1 MRSLVC
7 IIFSLRTILLLS
19 FLLFCLF
26 TLVSP
31 TDSYLSNLRTF
42 TCEYQN
48 NIREFHTRLN
58 ANLSEEWTLENDPF
72 AIQFQPYE
80 QISPIRMLA
89 DTDNVVLEKVMK
101 VFSALC
107 FETDDLERIVCPSVF
122 SLLFKRTII
131 GKIENLPAHPDIRS
145 AARP

>member
-1 MRSLVC
+1 MKSLVYLL
-7 IIFSLRTILLLS
+7 FFLHSILL
-19 FLLFCLF
+19 FFIFFFCWLP
-26 TLVSP
+26 LVSP

-107 FETDDLERIVCPSVF
+107 FETDDLERIVCSLVF
-122 SLLFKRTII
+122 SLLFTSMHHHRQNQKFTH
-131 GKIENLPAHPDIRS
+131 LS
-145 AARP
+145 